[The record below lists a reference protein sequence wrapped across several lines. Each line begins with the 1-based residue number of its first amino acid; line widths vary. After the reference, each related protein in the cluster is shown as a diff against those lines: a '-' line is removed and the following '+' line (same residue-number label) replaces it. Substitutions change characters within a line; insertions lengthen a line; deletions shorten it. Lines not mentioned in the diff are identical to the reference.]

1 MIDNM
6 NICIGIIFFGFLIK
20 MINLYKNFYKVC
32 KNLDT
37 DERIKFFNN
46 KYIVAIIS
54 KFNVIKH
61 IFIFYILIPTIKIN
75 YFILSI
81 FISLIHSLCEIEY
94 DDFMEKNG
102 FSFSDFSH
110 DEIEKILNNNSDDE
124 NNNDENNND
133 ENNNDENNNDEN
145 NNDKN
150 NNDINIKN
158 NINLEPLKIL
168 KNEKNQILENKEKL
182 IDKKIE
188 FYMKNQNNIEKLD
201 INNLEDYTKLENFI
215 NNNDFNFDFNTNLNI
230 EELKKDMNL
239 INEGIEVLKIDDID
253 FGDNLNIFINNFN
266 NNKDKE
272 INNNSFKVKNY
283 NSENIVVIK
292 AGKKKINK

>member
-6 NICIGIIFFGFLIK
+6 NINICIGILFLGFLIK
-20 MINLYKNFYKVC
+20 MINLYRNFYKVC

-54 KFNVIKH
+54 KFSIVKNF
-61 IFIFYILIPTIKIN
+61 FIFFILIPIIKFN

-81 FISLIHSLCEIEY
+81 FISLIHSLCEMEY
-94 DDFMEKNG
+94 DEFMEKNG

-110 DEIEKILNNNSDDE
+110 DEIEKILNNNDD
-124 NNNDENNND
+124 NVFTNNDNNLIINNMDNNIIKND
-133 ENNNDENNNDEN
+133 E
-145 NNDKN
+145 KN
-150 NNDINIKN
+150 
-158 NINLEPLKIL
+158 KIL
-168 KNEKNQILENKEKL
+168 EEKELL

-188 FYMKNQNNIEKLD
+188 FYMKNKNNLEKLD
-201 INNLEDYTKLENFI
+201 INLIDNLDVNLIDNYTKLESLI
-215 NNNDFNFDFNTNLNI
+215 LNNDLNFDFNTNLNI
-230 EELKKDMNL
+230 EELKKDMNF

-253 FGDNLNIFINNFN
+253 FGDNLNTFFNNFN
-266 NNKDKE
+266 NKENK
-272 INNNSFKVKNY
+272 IKVDNT
-283 NSENIVVIK
+283 ENIVVIK

>member
-6 NICIGIIFFGFLIK
+6 NINICIGILFFGFLFK
-20 MINLYKNFYKVC
+20 MINLYRNFYKVC

-46 KYIVAIIS
+46 KYIVAVIS
-54 KFNVIKH
+54 KFSIIKNF
-61 IFIFYILIPTIKIN
+61 FIFFILIPIIKFN

-81 FISLIHSLCEIEY
+81 FISLIHSLCEMEY

-110 DEIEKILNNNSDDE
+110 DEIEKILND
-124 NNNDENNND
+124 NNDENDNINNINI
-133 ENNNDENNNDEN
+133 NNNNVIRNYD
-145 NNDKN
+145 
-150 NNDINIKN
+150 DINIIKN
-158 NINLEPLKIL
+158 D
-168 KNEKNQILENKEKL
+168 EKNKILENKEKL
-182 IDKKIE
+182 IDQKIE
-188 FYMKNQNNIEKLD
+188 FFMKNKNNLEKLD
-201 INNLEDYTKLENFI
+201 INILEDYTKLENLI
-215 NNNDFNFDFNTNLNI
+215 LNNNLNFDFNTNINI
-230 EELKKDMNL
+230 EELKKDMNI

-253 FGDNLNIFINNFN
+253 FGDNLNTFFNNFS
-266 NNKDKE
+266 NKDNKIK
-272 INNNSFKVKNY
+272 IN

>member
-6 NICIGIIFFGFLIK
+6 NINICIGILFLGFLIK
-20 MINLYKNFYKVC
+20 MINLYRNFYKVC

-54 KFNVIKH
+54 KFGIVKNF
-61 IFIFYILIPTIKIN
+61 FIFFILIPIIKFN

-81 FISLIHSLCEIEY
+81 FISLIHSLCEMEY

-110 DEIEKILNNNSDDE
+110 DEIEKILNNNDDDVFT
-124 NNNDENNND
+124 NNDNNLIINNMDINLIRND
-133 ENNNDENNNDEN
+133 E
-145 NNDKN
+145 KN
-150 NNDINIKN
+150 
-158 NINLEPLKIL
+158 KIL
-168 KNEKNQILENKEKL
+168 EEKELL

-188 FYMKNQNNIEKLD
+188 FYMKNKNNLEKLD
-201 INNLEDYTKLENFI
+201 INLIDNLDVNLIDNYTKLESLI
-215 NNNDFNFDFNTNLNI
+215 LNNDLNFDFNTNLNI
-230 EELKKDMNL
+230 EELKKDMNF

-253 FGDNLNIFINNFN
+253 FGDNLNTFFNNFN
-266 NNKDKE
+266 NKDNK
-272 INNNSFKVKNY
+272 IKVN